1 MAKKSMKEVATA
13 GTSVFEQLTNNSAS
27 YGKDANDV
35 QYVQDAKDTSDT
47 KDIKTV
53 KSAKDVKNTKA
64 TKKPQIKWE
73 RLNLRIP
80 ADVKEHLTVA
90 AAKASIE
97 RKKPVSLT
105 EYLCELV
112 RADMEKD
119 K

>member
-13 GTSVFEQLTNNSAS
+13 GTSVFEQLTNNNVS
-27 YGKDANDV
+27 YGKGAEDVKDVLDV
-35 QYVQDAKDTSDT
+35 QYVRDT
-47 KDIKTV
+47 KDV
-53 KSAKDVKNTKA
+53 KA
-64 TKKPQIKWE
+64 TKEPKIQWE

-80 ADVKEHLTVA
+80 ADIKEYLTVA
-90 AAKASIE
+90 AAKASID

-112 RADMEKD
+112 RADMERD